1 VDFPRI
7 HGRRGG
13 RGSRSSRRQSQRERT
28 RLGDVVGWVAY
39 YTRGL
44 TARDGLFNYLCS
56 VLGVAIGMAAAAG
69 IGLLAPVLGAAALPA
84 VVLVVAMVV
93 VSMRQAPGI
102 NNVLSYFLGL
112 IGFFALHQNPSLT
125 GFAALAG
132 AMALGSTAAWL
143 AQTVQRR
150 IH

>member
-1 VDFPRI
+1 MF
-7 HGRRGG
+7 
-13 RGSRSSRRQSQRERT
+13 
-28 RLGDVVGWVAY
+28 VGWVAY

-44 TARDGLFNYLCS
+44 TARDGLFDYLCS

-112 IGFFALHQNPSLT
+112 IGFFALHQDPSLT

-150 IH
+150 IPLTRHV